1 MSTEHVYRVI
11 VTHED
16 GTWLADVPE
25 LEGAH
30 TYARTLPAL
39 DRAVREVV
47 VMAADR
53 PDADMPALQ
62 LAYDYRTGDPDI
74 DVTATE
80 IRTLREQA
88 DQLAATA
95 TARTSAAAAL
105 LVERGLSV
113 RDVAAILGIS
123 PQRVSQITGT
133 TKAARGLEGTYLLLV
148 SQVWCGWVR
157 LSGVRVG
164 WRGRS
169 GC

>member
-1 MSTEHVYRVI
+1 MSTGHVYRVI
-11 VTHED
+11 VTRED

-53 PDADMPALQ
+53 PDEEMPALQ
-62 LAYDYRTGDPDI
+62 LAYDYRTGDPDV
-74 DVTATE
+74 DVTAAE
-80 IRTLREQA
+80 IRTLRVRA

-113 RDVAAILGIS
+113 RDVAAMLGIS
-123 PQRVSQITGT
+123 PQRVSQLTGN
-133 TKAARGLEGTYLLLV
+133 TKAA
-148 SQVWCGWVR
+148 S
-157 LSGVRVG
+157 
-164 WRGRS
+164 
-169 GC
+169 